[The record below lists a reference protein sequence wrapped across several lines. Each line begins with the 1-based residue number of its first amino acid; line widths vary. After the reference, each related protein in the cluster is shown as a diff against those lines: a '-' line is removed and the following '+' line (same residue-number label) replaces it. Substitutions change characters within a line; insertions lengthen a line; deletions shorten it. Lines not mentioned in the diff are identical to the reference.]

1 MTRKNR
7 LVRHAHISE
16 AKFRALLRAF
26 AVDLTAT
33 QIAVLTGLNRNTVNA
48 YLTKIRRRI
57 AEQCEQASPFAGSIE
72 VDESFFG
79 AQRMK
84 GKRGRGAYGKTIVF
98 GIFQRNGEVYPEI
111 VPDCLKATLQAIIR
125 GRVDLESVIHSD
137 GWRGYAGLVDMGYQK
152 HLRVD
157 HGKDEFAKGTV
168 HINGMEGFWGIAKIR
183 LAKYRGLSRSTFY
196 LHLKESEW
204 RYNHRRQNLYNLLS
218 RMFIQQPLN

>member
-79 AQRMK
+79 ARRMK
-84 GKRGRGAYGKTIVF
+84 GKRGRGAYGKT
-98 GIFQRNGEVYPEI
+98 RL
-111 VPDCLKATLQAIIR
+111 CLASSNEMAKSIPKLCRIARKPRCKRLFVDVWTWRVSFTRTVGGATQAWLI
-125 GRVDLESVIHSD
+125 
-137 GWRGYAGLVDMGYQK
+137 
-152 HLRVD
+152 
-157 HGKDEFAKGTV
+157 
-168 HINGMEGFWGIAKIR
+168 
-183 LAKYRGLSRSTFY
+183 
-196 LHLKESEW
+196 
-204 RYNHRRQNLYNLLS
+204 
-218 RMFIQQPLN
+218 

>member
-1 MTRKNR
+1 M
-7 LVRHAHISE
+7 
-16 AKFRALLRAF
+16 LRAF

-48 YLTKIRRRI
+48 YLTKIQRRI

-72 VDESFFG
+72 VGESFFG
-79 AQRMK
+79 ARRMK
-84 GKRGRGAYGKTIVF
+84 GKRGPGAYGKTIVF
-98 GIFQRNGEVYPEI
+98 DIFQRNGEVYTEI
-111 VPDCLKATLQAIIR
+111 VPDCSKATLQAIIR
-125 GRVDLESVIHSD
+125 GRVGLESVSHSD

-183 LAKYRGLSRSTFY
+183 LAKYRELSRSTFY

-204 RYNHRRQNLYNLLS
+204 RYNHRRQNLYNLLR